1 LGGRILV
8 GRSVDGANF
17 NAQAKN
23 AQNILRHWSSAQYR
37 PSGVAF
43 SSPEQAVADNPNVD
57 IVRIRS
63 NRLWRIA
70 LFATYMGGWRG
81 IFYPGLHHRA
91 DWLALKVRLIM
102 GRRIPVIATMEGL
115 LGEVGDDARE
125 RRYAAVAGHEIY
137 SQKVPGPVVRRME
150 ALHEMAD
157 HIIAISPFL
166 ARLGTARYG
175 AKVSMLPLGVET
187 ALFKRST
194 NARRGRPRVV
204 GAGGVRAHKRPELFI
219 ELARK
224 FPQVDFVWF
233 GEGDLRQALR
243 AKIGCLGLTNI
254 DLPGAVP
261 PSTLAREFAASDI
274 FVLPSRNEGVPK
286 VTQEAAAA
294 GLAQIVFGFYEAP
307 TVVDGHNG
315 FVVWNDEDM
324 TARLGTLIDDPGLVA
339 RMGRAGAE
347 MAAAWSWDIVAPQ
360 WERRI
365 IDVLEGRPVV
375 EVAA

>member
-8 GRSVDGANF
+8 ARSVDEANF

-23 AQNILRHWSSAQYR
+23 AQNILRYWSSAHYR
-37 PSGVAF
+37 PSGLVF
-43 SSPEQAVADNPNVD
+43 SSPAQAVVDNPNVD

-70 LFATYMGGWRG
+70 LLATYMGGWRG

-91 DWLALKVRLIM
+91 DWLALKVRSVM

-115 LGEVGDDARE
+115 LGEAGDDARE
-125 RRYAAVAGHEIY
+125 RRFAAIAGHQVY
-137 SQKVPGPVVRRME
+137 CQKVPGPVLRRME

-166 ARLGTARYG
+166 ARLATARYG
-175 AKVSMLPLGVET
+175 KKVSMLPLGVEI
-187 ALFKRST
+187 ALFKRAR
-194 NARRGRPRVV
+194 NARGGRPRVV
-204 GAGGVRAHKRPELFI
+204 GAGAARAHKRPEFFI
-219 ELARK
+219 KLART
-224 FPQVDFVWF
+224 FPQADFVWF
-233 GEGDLRQALR
+233 GEGNLRRALR
-243 AKIGCLGLTNI
+243 AEIGDLGLSNVE
-254 DLPGAVP
+254 LPGAVP

-294 GLAQIVFGFYEAP
+294 GLAQIIFGFYEAP
-307 TVVDGHNG
+307 TVIDGHNG
-315 FVVWNDEDM
+315 FVVWNDDDM
-324 TARLGTLIDDPGLVA
+324 IARLGTLIDDPDLVG

-365 IDVLEGRPVV
+365 IDVLEGRSVV
-375 EVAA
+375 ETAA